1 MPLTTPF
8 ATRSATRSTVPAR
21 RVRTCIAASIFL
33 LCFSTLHAVAA
44 PPPADWL
51 RSERQRVPPAPLPRK
66 AFVLQPTVSSVVLSP
81 DGRRIAWLRDAGR
94 AREVWLRTLDDGATR
109 RLLAHTPAQSLDWSG
124 DGRWLMLAS
133 PEQLDALAV
142 PGQASVSQA
151 RAGQGSAS
159 QGSSRRM
166 TTLGPRARRELLRI
180 DTTRPAAAI
189 VLETTGPRGI
199 ATKARWHLVRI
210 DARGRRDVLHS
221 AAHRILGFALDP
233 RGRLAYVQR
242 VEGLSLLVRRI
253 EADGRATEA
262 LRCTNM
268 RVCTP
273 LAASDDG
280 TLLLRA
286 HVDTGDGAERIALLQ
301 LARDG
306 TRRLLHADPHGEA
319 DLDGVVIDPATHQ
332 PRIVAYRS
340 TVARSHALDA
350 TLRPHL
356 EALAARLPDRDLRLS
371 LARGPGAQWLIEA
384 RGGRQQGLRWHRYDP
399 ARGTLS
405 ALFDDAPLHARDRT
419 SATHI
424 ADATLSQRQPM
435 QWRASDG
442 MRLHGFVHLPPGRDA
457 ARAPLVVLPHG
468 GPWNHARPEY
478 NGIAQFLAHRG
489 YAVFEPN
496 FRASTGH
503 GIAYTLAANG
513 DFGNGRVQRDIVEGT
528 RHLLASGIGDPQRVG
543 IAGASFGGYSA
554 LLGVTF
560 APDLFKVA
568 VAFVPP
574 PDMAWTL
581 RWILRNPES
590 MALGRTVPM
599 PDMLRMLA
607 LDPNDT
613 TRMAAL
619 RAQSPMANLARLRRP
634 VLLVAGGED
643 RRVGIASVV
652 EYAARLKLAG
662 KDVSLFIDDEAGHV
676 NRTPLARESN
686 LYLLEAMLHRHL
698 AGPAPAPPDGALRG
712 YLIGSQRL
720 CGPSLGALCPRVPTH
735 GAPTNGAATQ
745 PRSAATHD

>member
-8 ATRSATRSTVPAR
+8 ATRSATRSTVSAR
-21 RVRTCIAASIFL
+21 RVRACIAASIFL

-44 PPPADWL
+44 PPPTDWL

-124 DGRWLMLAS
+124 DGRWLMLES

-151 RAGQGSAS
+151 RTGQASAR

-180 DTTRPAAAI
+180 DATRPAAAI
-189 VLETTGPRGI
+189 VLETSGPRGI

-210 DARGRRDVLHS
+210 DARGRREVLHS

-242 VEGLSLLVRRI
+242 VEGLSLVVRRI
-253 EADGRATEA
+253 EADGSATEA
-262 LRCTNM
+262 LRCTDM
-268 RVCTP
+268 RACTP
-273 LAASDDG
+273 LAVDHEDQ
-280 TLLLRA
+280 LLLRA
-286 HVDTGDGAERIALLQ
+286 HVDTGDGAERIGLLQ

-306 TRRLLHADPHGEA
+306 ARRLLHADPHGEA

-340 TVARSHALDA
+340 TVARNHALDA
-350 TLRPHL
+350 SLRPHL
-356 EALAARLPDRDLRLS
+356 ETLATRLPDRDLRLS
-371 LARGPGAQWLIEA
+371 LARGPGAQWLVEA

-424 ADATLSQRQPM
+424 ADATLSQRQPVE
-435 QWRASDG
+435 WRASDG

-496 FRASTGH
+496 FRGSTGH
-503 GIAYTLAANG
+503 GIAYTLAPNG

-568 VAFVPP
+568 IAFVPP

-607 LDPNDT
+607 LDPDDA
-613 TRMAAL
+613 TRMATL
-619 RAQSPMANLARLRRP
+619 RAQSPMANLARLQRP

-662 KDVSLFIDDEAGHV
+662 KDVSLFVDDEAGHV

-698 AGPAPAPPDGALRG
+698 DGPAPAAPDGALRG
-712 YLIGSQRL
+712 YLAGSQRL
-720 CGPSLGALCPRVPTH
+720 CGPSLGALCPRMPTH

-745 PRSAATHD
+745 PRSTTPRD

>member
-1 MPLTTPF
+1 MPLTSPST
-8 ATRSATRSTVPAR
+8 TRSAVPAR
-21 RVRTCIAASIFL
+21 RAHACITVSILALCFATLPAIAA
-33 LCFSTLHAVAA
+33 T
-44 PPPADWL
+44 PPADWL
-51 RSERQRVPPAPLPRK
+51 RSERQRTPPAPLPRK

-142 PGQASVSQA
+142 PGQA
-151 RAGQGSAS
+151 RAGQVSVGR
-159 QGSSRRM
+159 GSSRRM

-180 DTTRPAAAI
+180 DATRPAAAI

-199 ATKARWHLVRI
+199 AAKARWHLVRI
-210 DARGRRDVLHS
+210 DAHGRREVLHS
-221 AAHRILGFALDP
+221 AAQRILGFALDP

-242 VEGLSLLVRRI
+242 VEGLSLVVRRI
-253 EADGRATEA
+253 ETDGRATEA
-262 LRCTNM
+262 LRCTDM
-268 RVCTP
+268 RTCTP
-273 LAASDDG
+273 LAVDHEG
-280 TLLLRA
+280 HVLLRA
-286 HVDTGDGAERIALLQ
+286 HVDTGDGAERIGLLQ

-306 TRRLLHADPHGEA
+306 TRRRLHADPHGEA
-319 DLDGVVIDPATHQ
+319 DLDGIVIDPVTHQ

-340 TVARSHALDA
+340 TVARNHALDA
-350 TLRPHL
+350 SLRPHL
-356 EALAARLPDRDLRLS
+356 DTLAEQLPDRDLRLS
-371 LARGPGAQWLIEA
+371 LAHGPGAQWLVEA

-424 ADATLSQRQPM
+424 ADAALSQRQPVE
-435 QWRASDG
+435 WRASDG
-442 MRLHGFVHLPPGRDA
+442 MRLYGFVHLPPGRDA
-457 ARAPLVVLPHG
+457 ARAPLVVLAHG
-468 GPWNHARPEY
+468 GPWNHTRPEY

-503 GIAYTLAANG
+503 GIAYMLAANG

-554 LLGVTF
+554 LLGATF
-560 APDLFKVA
+560 EPDLFKVA
-568 VAFVPP
+568 IAFVPP

-607 LDPNDT
+607 LDPDDA

-619 RAQSPMANLARLRRP
+619 RAQSPMTNLARLRRP

-662 KDVSLFIDDEAGHV
+662 KDVSLFVDDEAGHV
-676 NRTPLARESN
+676 NRTPMARESN

-698 AGPAPAPPDGALRG
+698 GGPAPAPPDGALRG
-712 YLIGSQRL
+712 YLAGSQRL
-720 CGPSLGALCPRVPTH
+720 CGSGLGALCPGMPTH

-745 PRSAATHD
+745 PRSAASHD

>member
-8 ATRSATRSTVPAR
+8 ATRSATRSTVSAR
-21 RVRTCIAASIFL
+21 CVRACIAASIFL

-44 PPPADWL
+44 PPPTDWL

-124 DGRWLMLAS
+124 DGRWLMLES

-151 RAGQGSAS
+151 RTGQASAR

-180 DTTRPAAAI
+180 DATRPAAAI
-189 VLETTGPRGI
+189 VLETSGPRGI

-210 DARGRRDVLHS
+210 DARGRREVLHS

-242 VEGLSLLVRRI
+242 VEGLSLVVRRI

-262 LRCTNM
+262 LRCTDM
-268 RVCTP
+268 RACTP
-273 LAASDDG
+273 LAVDHEDQ
-280 TLLLRA
+280 LLLRA
-286 HVDTGDGAERIALLQ
+286 HVDTGDGAERIGLLQ

-306 TRRLLHADPHGEA
+306 TRRRLHADPHGEA
-319 DLDGVVIDPATHQ
+319 DLDGIVIDPVTHQ

-340 TVARSHALDA
+340 TVARNHALEA
-350 TLRPHL
+350 SLRPHL
-356 EALAARLPDRDLRLS
+356 ETLATRLPDRDLRLS
-371 LARGPGAQWLIEA
+371 LARGPGAQWLVEA

-424 ADATLSQRQPM
+424 ADAMLSQRQPVE
-435 QWRASDG
+435 WRASDG

-457 ARAPLVVLPHG
+457 ARAPLVVLTHG

-496 FRASTGH
+496 FRGSTGH
-503 GIAYTLAANG
+503 GIAYTLAPNG

-568 VAFVPP
+568 IAFVPP

-607 LDPNDT
+607 LDPDDA
-613 TRMAAL
+613 TRMATL

-662 KDVSLFIDDEAGHV
+662 KDVSLFVDDEAGHV

-698 AGPAPAPPDGALRG
+698 DGPAPAAPDGALRG
-712 YLIGSQRL
+712 YLAGSQRL
-720 CGPSLGALCPRVPTH
+720 CGPSLGALCPRMPTH

-745 PRSAATHD
+745 PRSTTPRD

>member
-1 MPLTTPF
+1 MPLTTPL

-21 RVRTCIAASIFL
+21 RRLACIAASIFL
-33 LCFSTLHAVAA
+33 LCMHALDAA
-44 PPPADWL
+44 AAMPPADWL
-51 RSERQRVPPAPLPRK
+51 RSERLRTPPSPLPRK
-66 AFVLQPTVSSVVLSP
+66 AFVLQATISSVVLSP

-124 DGRWLMLAS
+124 DGRWLMLES
-133 PEQLDALAV
+133 PDQLDAL
-142 PGQASVSQA
+142 SVA
-151 RAGQGSAS
+151 GRAGTELGRS
-159 QGSSRRM
+159 GRM
-166 TTLGPRARRELLRI
+166 ATLGPRVRRELLRI
-180 DTTRPAAAI
+180 DATQPAAAAI
-189 VLETTGPRGI
+189 VLDTTGPRGI
-199 ATKARWHLVRI
+199 AAQARWHLVRI
-210 DARGRRDVLHS
+210 DARGRRTVLHS
-221 AAHRILGFALDP
+221 AAPRILGFALDP

-242 VEGLSLLVRRI
+242 VEGLSLVVRRI
-253 EADGRATEA
+253 ETDGRATEV
-262 LRCTNM
+262 LRCTHM

-273 LAASDDG
+273 LVASDDG
-280 TLLLRA
+280 SLLLRA
-286 HVDTGDGAERIALLQ
+286 HVDTGDGTERIALLR
-301 LARDG
+301 LGRDG
-306 TRRLLHADPHGEA
+306 TRQVLHADPHGEA
-319 DLDGVVIDPATHQ
+319 DLDGIVIDPATHQ

-340 TVARSHALDA
+340 TVARNHTLDA

-356 EALAARLPDRDLRLS
+356 DALAARLPDRDLRLS
-371 LARGPGAQWLIEA
+371 LARGPGAQWLVEA
-384 RGGRQQGLRWHRYDP
+384 RGGQQQGLRWHRYDP
-399 ARGTLS
+399 ATGTLS

-419 SATHI
+419 PARHI
-424 ADATLSQRQPM
+424 ADAMLARRQPVE
-435 QWRASDG
+435 WRAGDG
-442 MRLHGFVHLPPGRDA
+442 MRLFGFAHLPPGRDA

-478 NGIAQFLAHRG
+478 NGIAQYLAHRG
-489 YAVFEPN
+489 YVVFEPN

-528 RHLLASGIGDPQRVG
+528 RHLLASGIGDPQRVA
-543 IAGASFGGYSA
+543 IAGASFGGYAA
-554 LLGVTF
+554 LLGVTYE
-560 APDLFKVA
+560 PDLFKA
-568 VAFVPP
+568 AIAFVPP

-607 LDPNDT
+607 LDPDDGA
-613 TRMAAL
+613 RMAAL

-662 KDVSLFIDDEAGHV
+662 KDVSLFVDDDAGHV
-676 NRTPLARESN
+676 NRTPLAREAN

-698 AGPAPAPPDGALRG
+698 GGPAPTPPDGALRG
-712 YLIGSQRL
+712 YLAGSQRL
-720 CGPSLGALCPRVPTH
+720 CAPGLGALCPRT
-735 GAPTNGAATQ
+735 PTNALPTKGTTTQ
-745 PRSAATHD
+745 PRSVSTHD

>member
-142 PGQASVSQA
+142 PGQASVRQA

-210 DARGRRDVLHS
+210 DTRGRRDVLHS

-306 TRRLLHADPHGEA
+306 TRRLQHADPHGEA

-340 TVARSHALDA
+340 TVARNHALDA

-371 LARGPGAQWLIEA
+371 LARGPGAQWLVEA
-384 RGGRQQGLRWHRYDP
+384 RSGRQQGLRWHRYDP

-424 ADATLSQRQPM
+424 PDATLSQRQPM

-607 LDPNDT
+607 LDPDDT